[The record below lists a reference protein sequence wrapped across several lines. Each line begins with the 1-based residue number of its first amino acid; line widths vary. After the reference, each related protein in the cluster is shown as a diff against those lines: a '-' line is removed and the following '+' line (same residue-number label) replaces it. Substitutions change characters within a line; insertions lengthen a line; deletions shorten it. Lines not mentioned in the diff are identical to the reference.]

1 MRVLQ
6 TSIGFDMAEHVVP
19 ARIAEAKFTEL
30 AMEEVM
36 LFVPSAEEALRDAKD
51 ESLLF
56 NTS

>member
-1 MRVLQ
+1 MQ
-6 TSIGFDMAEHVVP
+6 TSIGFDMAEQVVP

-36 LFVPSAEEALRDAKD
+36 FFVPSAEEALRDAKD

-56 NTS
+56 KTS

>member
-6 TSIGFDMAEHVVP
+6 TSIGFDMAEQVVP

-36 LFVPSAEEALRDAKD
+36 FFVPSAEEALRDAKD

-56 NTS
+56 ETS